1 MRVFYASLPPPFP
14 LPASVR
20 SLLSPP
26 RFIMRRLSAI
36 LVLCAWLFANGA
48 HWDLVQSFAWGR
60 MIATYS
66 QSMPLAEAIR
76 LTFTADNLCG
86 VCEFVADGKTRAD
99 SDGNAPDALPR
110 DPAAKATLILAA
122 APEHCFVFASA
133 SASAPKWPAEH
144 FRPDACARPAPPTE
158 PPRAV

>member
-1 MRVFYASLPPPFP
+1 
-14 LPASVR
+14 
-20 SLLSPP
+20 
-26 RFIMRRLSAI
+26 MRRRSAI
-36 LVLCAWLFANGA
+36 FVLCAWLLANGA

-66 QSMPLAEAIR
+66 QSMPLSEAIR

-99 SDGNAPDALPR
+99 ADGSTPEALPR
-110 DPAAKATLILAA
+110 DPAAKATLLLAA
-122 APEHCFVFASA
+122 APEHRFDLAP
-133 SASAPKWPAEH
+133 ASAPAPEWPAEH
-144 FRPDACARPAPPTE
+144 FQPAACARPAPPTE